1 MSDIAYQWVEKQEA
15 KLSLG
20 QPTVLPHT
28 RLSSNSRLLRN
39 IISSCSRDILGFKAY
54 WDHEFHLSR
63 LLDAIGHVTIR
74 FHMGYFLLVM

>member
-1 MSDIAYQWVEKQEA
+1 MSDIAYQSVEKQEA

-39 IISSCSRDILGFKAY
+39 IISSCSRDIGL
-54 WDHEFHLSR
+54 
-63 LLDAIGHVTIR
+63 
-74 FHMGYFLLVM
+74 